1 MRLKHWFPICLV
13 VSLSLLGCQ
22 KTQNNSGNSN
32 TEISKKAPDSLS
44 TYLAPPV
51 VRVPPSK
58 SNKRIRVLLTGDS
71 MIGCLFFPLRKFD
84 SLKRYQFIYSP
95 WYGSTSKDWAKSDS
109 LNSLIARYKPEYVF
123 FTVGANELL
132 YYSLKKRVTY
142 YDIIKS
148 KLGNTKYIFV
158 GAPNWKPAEEY
169 YQILKERIPEDQL
182 FMSKDLLLA
191 RRKDKAHPTFEAG
204 FIWTDSLCNWLQTK
218 SKYQADFYFK
228 SLKH

>member
-1 MRLKHWFPICLV
+1 MNLKHWFPICFV
-13 VSLSLLGCQ
+13 VSLLLFGCQ
-22 KTQNNSGNSN
+22 QKNTGISNSD
-32 TEISKKAPDSLS
+32 TRQKASDSLTAYIVPS
-44 TYLAPPV
+44 A
-51 VRVPPSK
+51 VRVPPAK

-132 YYSLKKRVTY
+132 YYSLKKRVAY
-142 YDIIKS
+142 YDSIKT
-148 KLGNTKYIFV
+148 KLGNTKYVFV

-169 YQILKERIPEDQL
+169 YQILKEKIPEDQL
-182 FMSKDLLLA
+182 FMSKDLPLA

-204 FIWTDSLCNWLQTK
+204 FIWTDSLCNWLETK
-218 SKYQADFYFK
+218 SKYQSDFYFK
-228 SLKH
+228 LSR